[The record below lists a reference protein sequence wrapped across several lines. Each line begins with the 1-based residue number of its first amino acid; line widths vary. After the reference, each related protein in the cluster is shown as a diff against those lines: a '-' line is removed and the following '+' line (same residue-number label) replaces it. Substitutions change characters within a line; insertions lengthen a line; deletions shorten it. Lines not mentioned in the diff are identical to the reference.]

1 MTATELKW
9 TNLPG
14 PLVNFNTQE
23 YMYTS
28 IGNFIIHEEEFKDFV
43 IIDEHIADVVM
54 RCNSHG
60 IKTYF
65 CCAGHAIDEVF
76 VDGCESPVY
85 SSAYIVFEQKPIIK
99 QMFINSKYW
108 QFSECK
114 AGFDQLPGYA
124 IHIKRHD
131 TFKDWAKAMKELQY
145 KFSFLTNEFRQLL
158 SY

>member
-1 MTATELKW
+1 MTVTELKW

-14 PLVNFNTQE
+14 PLVNFKTQE

-65 CCAGHAIDEVF
+65 WAMQSMKSMSTVVKVRHILLLISF
-76 VDGCESPVY
+76 SNRSQL
-85 SSAYIVFEQKPIIK
+85 SSR
-99 QMFINSKYW
+99 
-108 QFSECK
+108 C
-114 AGFDQLPGYA
+114 L
-124 IHIKRHD
+124 
-131 TFKDWAKAMKELQY
+131 
-145 KFSFLTNEFRQLL
+145 
-158 SY
+158 

>member
-9 TNLPG
+9 IKLPG
-14 PLVNFNTQE
+14 PLVNFKSQE
-23 YMYTS
+23 YMYTTV
-28 IGNFIIHEEEFKDFV
+28 GNFIIHEEEFKDFV

-54 RCNSHG
+54 RCNSNG

-65 CCAGHAIDEVF
+65 CCAGHAIDEIF
-76 VDGCESPVY
+76 NDGCEGPAY
-85 SSAYIVFEQKPIIK
+85 SAYIIFEQKPIIR

-108 QFSECK
+108 RFSECK

-124 IHIKRHD
+124 LHIKQHD
-131 TFKDWAKAMKELQY
+131 NFKDWAKAMKELRY
-145 KFSFLTNEFRQLL
+145 KFSFLTNNFRQLP